1 MTTNKRLRKL
11 LVFILSASIALFAS
25 ACDQGNTGGGTNNT
39 TPGAIL
45 VADGGFGGTLSIE
58 ITGDLS
64 VGGTVGFF
72 VRAFDPNGAPY
83 EFIRIFCESE
93 RGIAILEPSS
103 GGVAFE
109 STDQS
114 GTMSG
119 VLGGVAPGSY
129 ILECRGPV
137 GFQLVDRVSI
147 IITGDTPAGFT
158 GFPGAAGGNLGG
170 GFIEDD
176 SDFGDSEVFVSDVSI
191 TTLGGTVNQ
200 IDVVQNGDCD
210 GNVMTADPEPF
221 GIDGYS
227 LSISNPTQSTIEIDS
242 VSFSISELGVVSTT
256 QLNQDTIAAGAT
268 ASLTGFFTAFD
279 GGLSKLFAGTA
290 VSVPAGTFNVT
301 FTIRGSFLD
310 ESRTFAV
317 TRSVTILADNFDNCA

>member
-1 MTTNKRLRKL
+1 MTTNKRLRQL
-11 LVFILSASIALFAS
+11 LVFFLSASVALFAS
-25 ACDQGNTGGGTNNT
+25 ACDQGDTGGGLDNT
-39 TPGAIL
+39 TNGTIL
-45 VADGGFGGTLSIE
+45 VSDGGFGGSLSIE
-58 ITGDLS
+58 VTGGLS
-64 VGGTVGFF
+64 VGETVGFF
-72 VRAFDPNGAPY
+72 VRAFDPTGAPY

-109 STDQS
+109 STDDS

-119 VLGGVAPGSY
+119 VIGGVAPGSY
-129 ILECRGPV
+129 ILECRGPI

-147 IITGDTPAGFT
+147 VITGDTPAGFT

-176 SDFGDSEVFVSDVSI
+176 PEFGEGEVFVSDASI
-191 TTLGGTVNQ
+191 TTVGGTTNQ
-200 IDVVQNGDCD
+200 VDIIQNGDCD
-210 GNVMTADPEPF
+210 GSAMTIDPEPF

-242 VSFSISELGVVSTT
+242 VTFSIAELGVTSTS
-256 QLNQDTIAAGAT
+256 QLNQDTLAANST

-279 GGLSKLFAGTA
+279 GGLTKRFAGTTVA
-290 VSVPAGTFNVT
+290 VPAGTFNVT

-310 ESRTFAV
+310 ESRTFSV
-317 TRSVTILADNFDNCA
+317 TRSVTILADNFNNC